1 VAKVR
6 QVAGSLFVFWLSSM
20 ILIGKKNFTIIVIII
35 FNLMNVLS
43 FNSYL
48 TI

>member
-1 VAKVR
+1 MAKVR
-6 QVAGSLFVFWLSSM
+6 QVAM
-20 ILIGKKNFTIIVIII
+20 ILIGNFFFTIIVIII
-35 FNLMNVLS
+35 FNLINVLG